1 MKKEGNK
8 FKFELAII
16 KSHEEIELKDV
27 EVFAKSLRAGRLFIR
42 QEYPD
47 ADIYNHQCLWV
58 DWIIAYINVS
68 Y

>member
-47 ADIYNHQCLWV
+47 ADIYNHQCL
-58 DWIIAYINVS
+58 
-68 Y
+68 